1 MTRLVV
7 DAQTTEKLRGVTE
20 SLELCD
26 EAGNVLGTFRPSEN
40 SPAFR
45 AWLKT
50 LDHGLSEEEVQRR
63 ISSPDKLSTE
73 QVVQRLRGSR
83 P

>member
-1 MTRLVV
+1 MTRVVV
-7 DAQTTEKLRGVTE
+7 DAQTTERLRGVTE

-26 EAGNVLGTFRPSEN
+26 EAGNVLGTFSPSEN

-45 AWLKT
+45 AWLKG

-63 ISSPDKLSTE
+63 ISSREGLSTE
-73 QVVQRLRGSR
+73 ELLRRLRGPR

>member
-1 MTRLVV
+1 MTRVVV
-7 DAQTTEKLRGVTE
+7 DAQTTERLRGVTE

-26 EAGNVLGTFRPSEN
+26 EAGNVLGTFSPSEN

-45 AWLKT
+45 AWLKG

-63 ISSPDKLSTE
+63 INSPDKLTTE
-73 QVVQRLRGSR
+73 QVLERLRGSQ